1 MRLRITV
8 SLPLAIL
15 FITIA
20 ISGLSAQTNNSK
32 RNPTASSSPVATP
45 SPEVTPAATSSPSPI
60 PADGSQNTVSTAQPK
75 VTKVVS
81 GHLELDDIIVLEVD
95 HLADWMATDTNDA
108 KKLVPYINGRAI
120 RGNYPEEIHSTN
132 NQLQFHLELTTL
144 NKDVWTDLLGA
155 PSATHR
161 LVSLSIGPEDQG
173 PFLSVFDRTNELPLT
188 VISPVYGVVALLVI
202 LFTVIVFVW
211 LARTTNIIR
220 ETGPAPMV
228 GKLRPYNLGRT
239 QMAFWFF
246 LIYVSYLVI
255 WLITNALDT
264 ITASLLGLMGIS
276 AGTALSEAMI
286 DSGKDTAKSAQL
298 QELTAEKQVV
308 EQNISEL
315 QAQIDNLNAMTSPT
329 PESLASRDSLNQ
341 QLQDDRKRLAEVS
354 DQSQA
359 LALPSSAKASVSF
372 LRDILSDS
380 SGYSFHRFQI
390 FAWTIVLGIIF
401 VSAVYN
407 SLNMPEFSSTLLG
420 LMGISSGTY
429 IGFKFPEKK

>member
-15 FITIA
+15 FIMIA
-20 ISGLSAQTNNSK
+20 LSGLTAQTNNSQGTSK
-32 RNPTASSSPVATP
+32 ASSSPAVTPDPGTP
-45 SPEVTPAATSSPSPI
+45 SSASSSPSPT
-60 PADGSQNTVSTAQPK
+60 PANGSQNIVSTAQPK
-75 VTKVVS
+75 VTKVVG
-81 GHLELDDIIVLEVD
+81 GHLELDDIILLEVD
-95 HLADWMATDTNDA
+95 HLTEWMNTETHDA

-120 RGNYPEEIHSTN
+120 LGNYPEEIHSDKN
-132 NQLQFHLELTTL
+132 LLQFHLELTPE
-144 NKDVWTDLLGA
+144 NKDVWMDLLGA

-161 LVSLSIGPEDQG
+161 MVSLSVGPEDQG
-173 PFLSVFDRTNELPLT
+173 PFLSVFDQTHEVPLT
-188 VISPVYGVVALLVI
+188 VISPVYGVIALLVI
-202 LFTVIVFVW
+202 LFTLIVFVW

-220 ETGPAPMV
+220 ETGPAPIV

-264 ITASLLGLMGIS
+264 ITPSLLGLMGIS

-286 DSGKDTAKSAQL
+286 DSGKDTAQSAQL
-298 QELTAEKQVV
+298 QQLTSEKQAI
-308 EQNISEL
+308 EQNISGL
-315 QAQIDNLNAMTSPT
+315 QAQIDNLNAMTAPT
-329 PESLASRDSLNQ
+329 PENLANRDSLNQ
-341 QLQDDRKRLAEVS
+341 QLQEDRTRLAQVS

-359 LALPSSAKASVSF
+359 LAQPRSVNASVGF

>member
-1 MRLRITV
+1 MRLRIMV
-8 SLPLAIL
+8 SLPLGIL
-15 FITIA
+15 FLTIA
-20 ISGLSAQTNNSK
+20 MSGLIAQTT
-32 RNPTASSSPVATP
+32 NPKKTPKSSSSPAVTPEPDP
-45 SPEVTPAATSSPSPI
+45 SPSATSSPSPTQ
-60 PADGSQNTVSTAQPK
+60 ADASQSAVATVQPK

-81 GHLELDDIIVLEVD
+81 GHLELDDIILIEVD
-95 HLADWMATDTNDA
+95 HLADWMNTGTNDA

-120 RGNYPEEIHSTN
+120 RGNYPEEIHSVN
-132 NQLQFHLELTTL
+132 NQLQFHLELTPL

-173 PFLSVFDRTNELPLT
+173 PFQSVFDQTNKVPLT
-188 VISPVYGVVALLVI
+188 VISPVYGIIALLVT
-202 LFTVIVFVW
+202 LFTVVVFIR
-211 LARTTNIIR
+211 LARTTNMIR
-220 ETGPAPMV
+220 ETGPAPAV
-228 GKLRPYNLGRT
+228 GKLRRYNLGRT

-264 ITASLLGLMGIS
+264 ITPSLLGLMGIS

-286 DSGKDTAKSAQL
+286 DSGKNTAQSAQL
-298 QELTAEKQVV
+298 QELTAEKEAA
-308 EQNISEL
+308 EQNISAL
-315 QAQIDNLNAMTSPT
+315 QTQIDNLNAMTSPT

-341 QLQDDRKRLAEVS
+341 QLQELRTRLAQVS

-359 LALPSSAKASVSF
+359 LTRPASTNASVSF

-429 IGFKFPEKK
+429 IGFKFPETK

>member
-15 FITIA
+15 LILIA
-20 ISGLSAQTNNSK
+20 LSGLTAQTNNPQGTPKASGS
-32 RNPTASSSPVATP
+32 PTATPEPSTP
-45 SPEVTPAATSSPSPI
+45 SATSSPSPTQ
-60 PADGSQNTVSTAQPK
+60 ADGSQSDVSTVQPK
-75 VTKVVS
+75 VTKVVG
-81 GHLELDDIIVLEVD
+81 GHLELDDIILLEVD
-95 HLADWMATDTNDA
+95 HLADWMNTGTHDA

-120 RGNYPEEIHSTN
+120 RGNYPEEIHATN
-132 NQLQFHLELTTL
+132 NQLQFHLELTPL

-161 LVSLSIGPEDQG
+161 LVSLSIGPEDEG
-173 PFLSVFDRTNELPLT
+173 PFKSVFDQTHEVPLT
-188 VISPVYGVVALLVI
+188 VISPVYGVVALLVV
-202 LFTVIVFVW
+202 LLTVIIFIW
-211 LARTTNIIR
+211 LARTTNMIR
-220 ETGPAPMV
+220 ATGPAPGV

-286 DSGKDTAKSAQL
+286 DSGKDTAQSAQL
-298 QELTAEKQVV
+298 QELTAEREAI
-308 EQNISEL
+308 EQKISGL
-315 QAQIDNLNAMTSPT
+315 QAQIDNLNALTSPT
-329 PESLASRDSLNQ
+329 AESLASRDSLNQ
-341 QLQDDRKRLAEVS
+341 QLQEVRTRLAQVN

-359 LALPSSAKASVSF
+359 LTRPDSTNASVSF
-372 LRDILSDS
+372 IRDILSDS

-407 SLNMPEFSSTLLG
+407 SLNMPDFSPTLLG